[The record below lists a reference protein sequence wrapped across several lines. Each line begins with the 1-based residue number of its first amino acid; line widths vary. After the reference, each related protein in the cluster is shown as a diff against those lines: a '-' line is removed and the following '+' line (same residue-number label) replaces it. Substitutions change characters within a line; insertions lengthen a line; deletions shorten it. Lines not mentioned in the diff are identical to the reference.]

1 MTDKSTLLRAFN
13 THMSDFLSDII
24 SIYPENTD
32 IVQAR
37 TTLDTVKKANPSLV
51 VKAWFKHVYMPY
63 KDVIDSGNINFFF
76 EKDYSQDVQSLAN
89 AADIMKMIDKLRGP
103 IKGMDDTNK
112 EHCAKYIQNLSK
124 ISALYNSM

>member
-13 THMSDFLSDII
+13 SHMSDFLSDII
-24 SIYPENTD
+24 TIYPENTD

-63 KDVIDSGNINFFF
+63 KDVIDSGNISFFF

-103 IKGMDDTNK
+103 IKEMDTTNR
-112 EHCAKYIQNLSK
+112 EHCTKYIQNLSK

>member
-13 THMSDFLSDII
+13 SHMSDFLSDII
-24 SIYPENTD
+24 TIYPENTD

-63 KDVIDSGNINFFF
+63 KDVIDSGNISFFF

-103 IKGMDDTNK
+103 IKEMDTTNR
-112 EHCAKYIQNLSK
+112 EHCTKYIQNLSK
-124 ISALYNSM
+124 ISALYNRM